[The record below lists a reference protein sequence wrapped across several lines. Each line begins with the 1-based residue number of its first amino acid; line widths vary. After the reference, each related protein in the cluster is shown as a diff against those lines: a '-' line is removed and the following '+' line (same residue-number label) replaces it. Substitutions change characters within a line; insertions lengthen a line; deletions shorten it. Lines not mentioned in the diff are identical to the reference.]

1 MSVDADIDAA
11 EDILGKTVDELQDDI
26 EIEDDAVS
34 GTLLYIDDYTGFSE
48 DTDLQVGNFLAI
60 HAEVPYVDDVEI
72 TCEDGVVLDSGVI
85 VIRVTDKSTQTV
97 TVVASKEGCE
107 SVTRELTL
115 DGLTCEEDDD

>member
-72 TCEDGVVLDSGVI
+72 TCEDGVVLDSGII
-85 VIRVTDKSTQTV
+85 VVRVTDKSTQTV
-97 TVVASKEGCE
+97 TVVASKQGFE
-107 SVTRELTL
+107 SVTKTFTL
-115 DGLTCEEDDD
+115 EGLTCEDDG